1 MTDRIERQIELP
13 ASLELAWKA
22 VTDADWLALWLADEI
37 RIDLQP
43 GGEAY
48 FRIGTETRQGWV
60 EEMCPPDDGKGGRLA
75 FWWAVDEEPAS
86 RVELSLTATDADRT
100 LLRVVESRP
109 LDVLELVGT
118 PLPGIGGATTYGPA
132 LVAA

>member
-13 ASLELAWKA
+13 ASLELAWQA
-22 VTDADWLALWLADEI
+22 VTDPDGLALWLADEI
-37 RIDLQP
+37 QIDLHP
-43 GGEAY
+43 GGEAQ
-48 FRIGTETRQGWV
+48 FRIGTETRRGWV
-60 EEMCPPDDGKGGRLA
+60 EEVCPPDDGKGGRLA

-86 RVELSLTATDADRT
+86 RVELTLTAADSDRT

-118 PLPGIGGATTYGPA
+118 PLPGYGGATTYGPA